1 MPVPTTPAKLAVNRR
16 LLHDHAY
23 DVIAARILDGTF
35 PPGTDLDDATLIEL
49 VGVSRSPIRQALT
62 KLTEV
67 GLVDMEPN
75 RWTRVAQPSPT
86 LFLAG
91 VQILSTLWGLGA
103 ETALLDLTDD
113 DVADFDERL
122 DQVVALGRDNDPE
135 RAAELIV
142 AVHHVMDFFLTHS
155 GNPLLKPTVDRVQA
169 KVSHTARAGAGQ
181 FDLPA
186 LGALL
191 EQVRAGVH
199 ERDIEPVRA
208 ALAAFRTL
216 ASELLE
222 RIGTA

>member
-23 DVIAARILDGTF
+23 DVIAARILNGTF
-35 PPGTDLDDATLIEL
+35 PPGTDLDDATLTEL
-49 VGVSRSPIRQALT
+49 PGVSRSPVRQALT

-91 VQILSTLWGLGA
+91 VQIMSTLWALGA
-103 ETALLDLTDD
+103 ETALPNLTDD
-113 DVADFDERL
+113 DVADFDQRL
-122 DQVVALGRDNDPE
+122 DHVLELGRENDPDQ
-135 RAAELIV
+135 AAELIV

-199 ERDIEPVRA
+199 TRDIEPVRA
-208 ALAAFRTL
+208 ALAAFQTL
-216 ASELLE
+216 AGELLE
-222 RIGTA
+222 RITP

>member
-49 VGVSRSPIRQALT
+49 TGVSRSPIRQALT

-75 RWTRVAQPSPT
+75 RWTRVAQPSPA

-91 VQILSTLWGLGA
+91 VQIMSTLWALGA
-103 ETALLDLTDD
+103 ETALPRLTETDIT
-113 DVADFDERL
+113 DFDQRL
-122 DQVVALGRDNDPE
+122 DRVLQLGRENDPE

-199 ERDIEPVRA
+199 DRDRDQIDVA
-208 ALAAFRTL
+208 MAAFRDL
-216 ASELLE
+216 AGELLE
-222 RIGTA
+222 RITP